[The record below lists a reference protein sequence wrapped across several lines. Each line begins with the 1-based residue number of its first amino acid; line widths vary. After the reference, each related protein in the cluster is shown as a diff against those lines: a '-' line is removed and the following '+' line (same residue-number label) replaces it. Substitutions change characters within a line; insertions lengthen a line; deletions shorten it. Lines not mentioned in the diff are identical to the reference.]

1 MNVIT
6 SAVRKG
12 RRPYQ
17 EDRHCYLSIRG
28 RNLKGW
34 LLAVMDGHREDYVAE
49 FCRTEIPKIFRLS
62 EASQS
67 EKVLEELVT
76 ELSRQT
82 AHSGSG
88 STLSLALVIDRPR
101 IVSVAVLGDSP
112 VVVYDGKKLHV
123 SPDHNVRT
131 NLAERAAAKKR
142 GGRYDTRDGGYLYG
156 LHYDLSLQMGRALG
170 DSWMGPALSHTPDIY
185 TIKNPRWVLVAS
197 DGLFDDTHRDTERL
211 LLQVKS
217 LAIKKS
223 SANDLMQW
231 AERRGPIRDNAT
243 ALVWQCQKKRR

>member
-1 MNVIT
+1 MKFIT

-12 RRPYQ
+12 RKSYQ
-17 EDRHCYLSIRG
+17 EDRHCYLNIHG
-28 RNLKGW
+28 RNLNGW
-34 LLAVMDGHREDYVAE
+34 LLAVMDGHRGDFVAE

-62 EASQS
+62 EASQG
-67 EKVLEELVT
+67 EKALEELVT

-82 AHSGSG
+82 AHDNSG

-101 IVSVAVLGDSP
+101 IASVAILGDSP
-112 VVVYDGKKLHV
+112 VVIYDGKKLHL

-131 NLAERAAAKKR
+131 NLVERAAAEVR

-170 DSWMGPALSHTPDIY
+170 DAWMGPALSHIPDIY

-211 LLQVKS
+211 LLQVKD
-217 LAIKKS
+217 LARQKS
-223 SANDLMQW
+223 SAKDLMQW
-231 AERRGPIRDNAT
+231 AESRGPLRDNAT
-243 ALVWQCQKKRR
+243 ALVWHA